1 MKCRCLTWHVSD
13 TKHVFNLRCQ
23 CYKYFERMIFDF
35 YICICNWQVSIKT
48 KIVKEIIWFSLHYF
62 SVNYNNYVIF
72 NQKKNV
78 FYIFSSCY
86 SYCFELIHDFFY
98 VPWIEISKF
107 EGDRDEGWVFSS
119 KGRCVSA
126 EWSTNRLLYI
136 GHWSCCKILYS
147 YFFLFSF
154 LYYILFEELK
164 KTFTHS

>member
-78 FYIFSSCY
+78 FYIFASCY
-86 SYCFELIHDFFY
+86 SYCFELIHDFFMCPVLKSQSLKVTEMKAEY
-98 VPWIEISKF
+98 FPPKE
-107 EGDRDEGWVFSS
+107 DVFLQNE
-119 KGRCVSA
+119 A
-126 EWSTNRLLYI
+126 PTDFYI
-136 GHWSCCKILYS
+136 LVTGAAVRFYIHIFFY
-147 YFFLFSF
+147 FLF
-154 LYYILFEELK
+154 YIIYSLK
-164 KTFTHS
+164 N